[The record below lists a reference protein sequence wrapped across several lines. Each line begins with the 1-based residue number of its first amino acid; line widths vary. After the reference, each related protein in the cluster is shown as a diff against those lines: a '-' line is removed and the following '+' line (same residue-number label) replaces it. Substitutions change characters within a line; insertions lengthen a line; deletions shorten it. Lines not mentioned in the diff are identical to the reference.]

1 MKTAKEMREI
11 AEEQNMDAM
20 LLKELE
26 EVIEFTSKDGLM
38 YLEYLVEKK
47 YNLSNVD
54 WVVSELVANGY
65 MVEQLKSSAYLV
77 LLKIVW

>member
-11 AEEQNMDAM
+11 AEVQNMDAM
-20 LLKELE
+20 LLEDVE
-26 EVIEFTSKDGLM
+26 NVIEYTSKDGLM
-38 YLEYLVEKK
+38 YLEYLVENK

-65 MVEQLKSSAYLV
+65 NVEQSKSAAYLIK
-77 LLKIVW
+77 LKIVW

>member
-20 LLKELE
+20 LLEDVE
-26 EVIEFTSKDGLM
+26 NVIEFTSKDGLM
-38 YLEYLVEKK
+38 YLEYLVENK

-54 WVVSELVANGY
+54 LVVSELVANGY
-65 MVEQLKSSAYLV
+65 NVEQSKSAAYLIK
-77 LLKIVW
+77 LKIVW

>member
-20 LLKELE
+20 LLKDIES
-26 EVIEFTSKDGLM
+26 VIEYTSKDGLM
-38 YLEYLVEKK
+38 YLEYLVENK

-65 MVEQLKSSAYLV
+65 NVEQSKSAAYLIK
-77 LLKIVW
+77 LKIVW

>member
-11 AEEQNMDAM
+11 AEEQNMDDM
-20 LLKELE
+20 LLNDVEN
-26 EVIEFTSKDGLM
+26 VIEFTSKDGLM
-38 YLEYLVEKK
+38 YLEYLVENK

-65 MVEQLKSSAYLV
+65 NVEQSKSAAYLV

>member
-20 LLKELE
+20 LLEDVE
-26 EVIEFTSKDGLM
+26 NVIEYTSKDGLM
-38 YLEYLVEKK
+38 YLEYLVENK

-65 MVEQLKSSAYLV
+65 TVKQSKSAAYLIK
-77 LLKIVW
+77 LKISW